1 MKEIFKNKK
10 TLTIFAL
17 VLCLSVSVGITT
29 AYFSDYEEAS
39 GGATLNLG
47 GITEITEGNRED
59 GKDIVIE
66 NKGETNMI
74 VRVAI
79 YGADEYMNLNVPDD
93 WKKAGDFYYYQK
105 ILKGV
110 DGDKPGDK
118 TSTLVANVK
127 QSWVGS
133 TPPAFDYEVTVVHES
148 AQAVFD
154 GKELAVPAGWD
165 GNAVGSIAIPQV
177 QKGVN

>member
-1 MKEIFKNKK
+1 MKDILKNRFI
-10 TLTIFAL
+10 LTIFAL
-17 VLCLSVSVGITT
+17 VLCLSLSMGIAL

-47 GITEITEGNRED
+47 GITELTEGNRED

-66 NKGETNMI
+66 NKGKTNMI
-74 VRVAI
+74 VRVAV
-79 YGADEYMNLNVPDD
+79 YGAEEYMNLTAPKD

-105 ILKGV
+105 VLT
-110 DGDKPGDK
+110 PGEK
-118 TSTLVANVK
+118 TSTIVANVK
-127 QSWVGS
+127 QEWSGK
-133 TPPAFDYEVTVVHES
+133 TAPAFDYEVTVVHES

-154 GKELAVPAGWD
+154 GKKLARPDKTWD
-165 GNAVGSIAIPQV
+165 SGAVASIAIPEV

>member
-1 MKEIFKNKK
+1 MKDILKNRFI
-10 TLTIFAL
+10 LTIFAL
-17 VLCLSVSVGITT
+17 VLCLSLSMGIAL

-47 GITEITEGNRED
+47 GITELTEGNRED

-74 VRVAI
+74 VRVAV
-79 YGADEYMNLNVPDD
+79 YGAEEYMNLTAPND

-105 ILKGV
+105 ILS
-110 DGDKPGDK
+110 PGEK
-118 TSTLVANVK
+118 TSKIVANVK
-127 QSWVGS
+127 QSWEGK
-133 TPPAFDYEVTVVHES
+133 TAPAFDYEVTVVHES
-148 AQAVFD
+148 AQAVFN
-154 GKELAVPAGWD
+154 GKTLAVPDNTWD
-165 GNAVGSIAIPQV
+165 TGAVASIAIPEV

>member
-1 MKEIFKNKK
+1 MNNINRKVM
-10 TLTIFAL
+10 TIFAL
-17 VLCLSVSVGITT
+17 VLCLSVTVGVSL
-29 AYFSDYEEAS
+29 AYFSDYEDAS
-39 GGATLNLG
+39 GGAKINLG
-47 GITEITEGNRED
+47 GKTELTEGD
-59 GKDIVIE
+59 DHAKKDIKIK
-66 NKGETNMI
+66 NNGKTNMI